1 MCAMHVYMTGEVT
14 RVPIRLPP
22 VSLRATIAT
31 RSARVATT
39 GCCSNATPRYHP
51 IGVRMPR
58 RGPGTKAR
66 NLAAELRKLREARGL
81 RLSEVADDLGWD
93 KSKLSRTENGLRK
106 FTLEETVQLLGYY
119 KVKGDQYARL
129 VAAAR
134 SMNEPGWWEFDL
146 QGLSEDS
153 RTLVAYES
161 SADEIISWSPFLIP
175 GLLQTPDYTGE
186 LLRAHGGLTFE
197 QRQERVAGRL
207 RRQQVL
213 NRKDVRFVGFI
224 AELSLRTPGI
234 ERPVMRRQLAHLLEM
249 QRRPNVSVRVVP
261 WDATPHRALL
271 TPFIFLR
278 STSDV
283 VHVELISSGV
293 FLDDEDDT
301 RVYEKIITE
310 LDATSLS
317 EAESVRVI
325 EAQEGERT

>member
-1 MCAMHVYMTGEVT
+1 
-14 RVPIRLPP
+14 
-22 VSLRATIAT
+22 
-31 RSARVATT
+31 
-39 GCCSNATPRYHP
+39 
-51 IGVRMPR
+51 MPR

-119 KVKGDQYARL
+119 RVKGDQYARL

-134 SMNEPGWWEFDL
+134 SMDEPGWWELDL

-161 SADEIISWSPFLIP
+161 TADEIFSWSPFLIP

-186 LLRAHGGLTFE
+186 LLEAHGGLSFE

-213 NRKDVRFVGFI
+213 NREDVRFVGYVT
-224 AELSLRTPGI
+224 ETSLRTPGI
-234 ERPVMRRQLAHLLEM
+234 DPTVMNRQLEHLLDL
-249 QRRPNVSVRVVP
+249 QRWGNVSIRVVP
-261 WDATPHRALL
+261 WERVPHRALL

-278 STSDV
+278 STLDV
-283 VHVELISSGV
+283 VHVELVSSGV
-293 FLDDEDDT
+293 FLDDEEDT
-301 RVYEKIITE
+301 RVYEKMIAELGGVALDEGASARMITE
-310 LDATSLS
+310 ERERRS
-317 EAESVRVI
+317 RH
-325 EAQEGERT
+325 GEP